1 MNGLQENVAGKLDRR
16 KICHFRSGQRL
27 VLNLQI
33 IPQVGTV
40 KGNGGVGGWDH
51 EGPVGYDGGKY
62 EIRGAN
68 TL

>member
-1 MNGLQENVAGKLDRR
+1 MWWVSWVEGRGHVSFKVAKDL
-16 KICHFRSGQRL
+16 
-27 VLNLQI
+27 LNLQI
-33 IPQVGTV
+33 ILQVEIIGKV
-40 KGNGGVGGWDH
+40 KNYRGVGGWDH

>member
-1 MNGLQENVAGKLDRR
+1 MRGLHENVL
-16 KICHFRSGQRL
+16 I
-27 VLNLQI
+27 LQI
-33 IPQVGTV
+33 IPQLGKD
-40 KGNGGVGGWDH
+40 KGHERVGGWDH